1 MYLIAVAR
9 PWYSGVAVDKTADL
23 GAVLD
28 EVRSLVERFERIE
41 ARLVL
46 LLNQHTHR
54 DWYTTKQVAELLG
67 KKEYTVR
74 EWCRLGRIAA
84 KKLPAGRGG
93 EGEWRIPHA
102 ELERYQQEGLLPL
115 SQEALL
121 R

>member
-1 MYLIAVAR
+1 VGHSDNL
-9 PWYSGVAVDKTADL
+9 D
-23 GAVLD
+23 AVLQWLVRLD
-28 EVRSLVERFERIE
+28 ERLARME
-41 ARLVL
+41 AGQAL
-46 LLNQHTHR
+46 LLKQHTHR
-54 DWYTTKQVAELLG
+54 DWYTTKQLAQLLG
-67 KKEYTVR
+67 RKEYTVR
-74 EWCRLGRIAA
+74 EWCRLGRVAA